1 LVSLNSV
8 KQINIANSAI
18 QHHRKNDNTLIINIA
33 RSPKIINLFIA
44 SISVK
49 ERYKNKQEG
58 GENKYD
64 KT

>member
-1 LVSLNSV
+1 M
-8 KQINIANSAI
+8 INTV
-18 QHHRKNDNTLIINIA
+18 RP
-33 RSPKIINLFIA
+33 PKIINLFIA
-44 SISVK
+44 NISVK